1 MSKKKDKPQVVNHID
16 EVNLE
21 IDYDKLA
28 DAIVKANERTKK
40 AQKRHNG
47 FRAGIMV
54 AINAAL
60 PVAIMLA
67 MILTGITIWS
77 DYVPN
82 GIMGT
87 LESVVTTVLLTIIA
101 VSQLLSAVE
110 AWKDDDETALQHFN
124 ANIGLAA
131 LIVAL
136 AAFFKGVG

>member
-21 IDYDKLA
+21 IDYYKLA

-40 AQKRHNG
+40 EHKRHNG